1 MAKVNSRDI
10 YHKKYVLVY
19 WYTRD
24 HYDNSLSFYI
34 CISLQHIGVC
44 NGWVS
49 LLTAHSASC

>member
-24 HYDNSLSFYI
+24 HYDNSLSFYMYI
-34 CISLQHIGVC
+34 AAFSTLEFVMGGSHC
-44 NGWVS
+44 
-49 LLTAHSASC
+49 